1 MRVIT
6 GDFKGRRLYGPNGN
20 WLRPTSDKIK
30 GFIFAVLADQVIGAE
45 VMDLFAGTGA
55 LGIEA
60 LSRGANQATFVE
72 ISHRAITL
80 IKKNL
85 ELVKAQAR
93 CKIVR
98 SNAYT
103 FVTKIAPDPPF
114 DLVFADPPYQDNR
127 LEELVG
133 IVLKAESMAPGGILV
148 LEHSSFHSLSGLTIW
163 PPYKERIFGDT
174 AITFFQK

>member
-6 GDFKGRRLYGPNGN
+6 GEFKGRRLFGPNGN

-30 GFIFAVLADQVIGAE
+30 GFIFSVLADRVVGAE

-60 LSRGANQATFVE
+60 LSRRAHHVTYVE
-72 ISHRAITL
+72 ISHRAIML

-85 ELVKAQAR
+85 ELVGAQER
-93 CKIVR
+93 CNVVR

-103 FVTKIAPDPPF
+103 IVTKIAPDTPF
-114 DLVFADPPYQDNR
+114 DLVFADPPYQDGR

-133 IVLKAESMAPGGILV
+133 TIRTAESVASGGILV
-148 LEHSSFHSLSGLTIW
+148 LEHSSFHSLAGLTTW
-163 PPYKERIFGDT
+163 PPFKERIFGDT